1 MKSLVLG
8 GTGFIGRR
16 LVNQLL
22 SSGSEV
28 TLATSGKS
36 PNPFEGKVTTI
47 ITDRFNRESLMESM
61 SGLDYH
67 NVVFDT
73 IGYRSMDVKNSLDA
87 LRKKAGKYVY
97 ISSAAVYRGMEGTM
111 SEGDF
116 DPSAVTPEVGL
127 EDTYHGGKRMSEA
140 YLMKNSPVP
149 VAIARF
155 PNVIGFD
162 DSTMRFQD
170 HVARILNGDEFVF
183 PEPEGRRNHV
193 WVEDAGRFLAW
204 LGKEGNG
211 GIYNAASPDTLVGS
225 KFVAEIAEALG
236 TTPKISR
243 DDRESNSRYAA
254 SKDLIV
260 SIEKAVKKGFKFT
273 PTDQYLKGEA
283 EKARENGMVSP
294 NSMKYTREFF
304 P

>member
-16 LVNQLL
+16 LVDQLL

-36 PNPFEGKVTTI
+36 PNPFEGKVSTI

-61 SGLDYH
+61 AGLGYH
-67 NVVFDT
+67 DVVFDT

-87 LRKKAGKYVY
+87 LRKKVGKYVY
-97 ISSAAVYRGMEGTM
+97 ISSAAVYRGMEGTLG
-111 SEGDF
+111 EEDF
-116 DPSAVTPEVGL
+116 DPSGISPDVGL

-140 YLMKNSPVP
+140 YLLKNSPVP
-149 VAIARF
+149 VAMVRF

-162 DSTMRFQD
+162 DSTLRFQD
-170 HVARILNGDEFVF
+170 HVTRILNGDEFTF

-204 LGKEGNG
+204 LGKKGNG
-211 GIYNAASPDTLVGS
+211 GIYNAASPDSMVGS
-225 KFVAEIAEALG
+225 QFVTLIAESLG
-236 TTPKISR
+236 TTANISR
-243 DDRESNSRYAA
+243 DSLESNSRYAA

-260 SIEKAVKKGFKFT
+260 SVDKAGRKGFKFT
-273 PTDQYLKGEA
+273 PTGQWIKGEA
-283 EKARENGMVSP
+283 EKARENGMASP
-294 NSMKYTREFF
+294 NSMKYTRDFF
-304 P
+304 